1 MVGFGKYSDYMY
13 VFWVKTGKEEQACK
27 QIKTAF
33 GEDIVILELLVEYF
47 FRKQG
52 IVLKLTKLAFPG
64 YIFITTKIESNE
76 FILRARKCTSQ
87 SMSILKLLCYNDTYR
102 AAMHEDERAVID
114 CLWQGKNC
122 IETSSGFFEGDHVVV
137 TDGPLKGR
145 ESVIKSISPR
155 KRQAIVEIE
164 LMGRLIN
171 TTVGLEIIKQLS

>member
-1 MVGFGKYSDYMY
+1 MSKKYSDYMY
-13 VFWVKTGKEEQACK
+13 VFWVKTGREEQAYK

-33 GEDIVILELLVEYF
+33 GEDIVILELLVEKF

-52 IVLKLTKLAFPG
+52 KVIKLTKLAFPG
-64 YIFITTKIESNE
+64 YIFITSEIENNE
-76 FILRARKCTSQ
+76 FIYRARECARQ
-87 SMSILKLLCYNDTYR
+87 SLSILKPLRYIGTYQ
-102 AAMHEDERAVID
+102 AAMHENERAAID

-164 LMGRLIN
+164 FMGRFIS
-171 TTVGLEIIKQLS
+171 TTIGLEIIEKLP